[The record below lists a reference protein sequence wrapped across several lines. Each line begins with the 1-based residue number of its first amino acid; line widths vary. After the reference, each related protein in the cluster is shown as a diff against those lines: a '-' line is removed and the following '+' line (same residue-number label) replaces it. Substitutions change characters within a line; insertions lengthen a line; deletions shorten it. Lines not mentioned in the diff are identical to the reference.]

1 MWTYQWNR
9 SSENFTALQSF
20 VQGKLIVLC
29 NSGIIV
35 FPSSTAVKKVTLW
48 FQKGAR
54 GGGRVVV
61 VVEDL
66 NNIVQVL
73 SVVFSRQSLFL
84 IFLYNVIVFSYKKI

>member
-1 MWTYQWNR
+1 M
-9 SSENFTALQSF
+9 
-20 VQGKLIVLC
+20 QGKLIVLC

-35 FPSSTAVKKVTLW
+35 SPSSTAVKKVTLW

-54 GGGRVVV
+54 GGVRGVV

-84 IFLYNVIVFSYKKI
+84 IFLCNFIVFSYKKIWTIKQN